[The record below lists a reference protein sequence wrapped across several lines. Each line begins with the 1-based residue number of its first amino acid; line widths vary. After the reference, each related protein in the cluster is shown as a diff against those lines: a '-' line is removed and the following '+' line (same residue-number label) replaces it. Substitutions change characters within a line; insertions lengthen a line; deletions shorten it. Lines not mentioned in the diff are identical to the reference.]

1 MQRVLR
7 LEDDWDAQQDPEH
20 VAWLARETV
29 QAGRSV
35 LIFCGT
41 KKVVLAPEAVGVVW
55 LMGLGCRIQVS
66 RFRLNVQVGPQACGL
81 AGAEDAHLLRH
92 LEGDVST

>member
-41 KKVVLAPEAVGVVW
+41 KKVVPAPDWGVLAHGF
-55 LMGLGCRIQVS
+55 RIQGS
-66 RFRLNVQVGPQACGL
+66 ALGFRLNI
-81 AGAEDAHLLRH
+81 
-92 LEGDVST
+92 

>member
-1 MQRVLR
+1 MQQNVQVPSLRACLQVGKELQDQDGRVQRVLR
-7 LEDDWDAQQDPEH
+7 LEDDWDVQQDPEH

-41 KKVVLAPEAVGVVW
+41 KKVMPAPEDQDKGVFW
-55 LMGLGCRIQVS
+55 FMGL
-66 RFRLNVQVGPQACGL
+66 RLGV
-81 AGAEDAHLLRH
+81 
-92 LEGDVST
+92 